1 MDGLWRRLV
10 RLGFRLL
17 YREMA
22 FTYDM
27 VSALVS
33 GGEWRAWMRG
43 ALTVAVPQPGERV
56 LEVAHG
62 TGVLQLDLA
71 AQGVEVWGVDY
82 SPQMGQIARRK
93 LLRCAYPIRLIR
105 AQGQALPFVSGA
117 FDVLVCTFPSNFVM
131 MTGTLTEFGRVL
143 AEGGRGAVVL
153 HGVLLRGGWW
163 LRLMDGLF
171 RVTGQGG
178 VLGEGMPTESQLS
191 QQYERFVGF
200 FREAGFDASV
210 SAVPTERGYAVVI
223 GFSHPS
229 KEGDS
234 GRA

>member
-1 MDGLWRRLV
+1 MAGLWRRLV
-10 RLGFRLL
+10 RFGFRLL

-43 ALTVAVPQPGERV
+43 ALTVTDPQPGERV

-62 TGVLQLDLA
+62 TGVLQVELA

-82 SPQMGQIARRK
+82 SPQMGQIARQK
-93 LLRCAYPIRLIR
+93 LIRRSYPIRLVR

-117 FDVLVCTFPSNFVM
+117 FDVMVCTFPSDFVM
-131 MTGTLTEFGRVL
+131 MAGTLVEFGRVL
-143 AEGGRGAVVL
+143 ADGGRGAVVL
-153 HGVLLRGGWW
+153 HGVLVRGGWW
-163 LRLMDGLF
+163 MRLMDGLF

-178 VLGEGMPTESQLS
+178 VLGKEMPTDGELL
-191 QQYERFVGF
+191 QQYGRFVGF

-223 GFSHPS
+223 GFSVPS
-229 KEGDS
+229 KS
-234 GRA
+234 G